1 MGETEQN
8 KEVFGQVTDEI
19 LSHNIETLIPTEV
32 KESNTLPDK
41 YDLLKEKVEENL
53 VQDVHSFDTSTLKNV
68 TTYESS
74 SVEILKRQDSL
85 KKNIAEFD
93 VEQLKPAEVLEKVT
107 LPTKEEIEFE
117 KSIIEE
123 ETAANKQT
131 FTKEVVQ
138 KLEAFDSNILK
149 HVEKDSSSDEDDAL
163 KEAYIKEKTHQ
174 KLLAEVSSFE
184 ETNLSH
190 VKTLEPMTGGELAK
204 TELNR
209 SHTLERVTSFDK

>member
-1 MGETEQN
+1 MLKQI
-8 KEVFGQVTDEI
+8 F
-19 LSHNIETLIPTEV
+19 
-32 KESNTLPDK
+32 
-41 YDLLKEKVEENL
+41 LLL
-53 VQDVHSFDTSTLKNV
+53 Q
-68 TTYESS
+68 
-74 SVEILKRQDSL
+74 RQDSL

-131 FTKEVVQ
+131 FTKEVVE

-174 KLLAEVSSFE
+174 KVSLYRYFLISI
-184 ETNLSH
+184 
-190 VKTLEPMTGGELAK
+190 
-204 TELNR
+204 
-209 SHTLERVTSFDK
+209 